1 MNRSLLTGM
10 LGLAGAVL
18 AAGCSPGDPANPAVP
33 APDQRPAV
41 SPLPALVRPDG
52 TYPVKALE
60 KDTIVVKVI
69 QNGVQNLQ
77 QAPSIEAGLKANL
90 EKMASLVQKACTKG
104 AKPDFLLFNEFPL
117 TGYSAGSRD
126 EKLRFT
132 ITIPGPE
139 TERLGALA
147 RECDTYI
154 IFGSYARDP
163 DWPGHILS
171 INTVLDRQG
180 RIAQKYWK
188 TRNITRLTPGEEI
201 PTTTIENVRDRFR
214 ERYGI
219 EAEFPVL
226 QTEYGNIA
234 VSTVQLDPFI
244 FAAFAM
250 RGVEIMFR
258 TATLFSPDDVKATAR
273 FHNVYSAM
281 SNITFPPDSPV
292 ASGGG
297 HSLIVSPRGEVL
309 AEDPTNN
316 EGIIEASI
324 PIAEFR
330 RNRRIPRYP
339 LEVVAPVFAQYRQEL
354 PLNHLDLPADQ
365 LPQSGADMK
374 ALLDRLS
381 RWLNPAGDAKA
392 P

>member
-1 MNRSLLTGM
+1 MIFPRPLRA
-10 LGLAGAVL
+10 LACIAAFL
-18 AAGCSPGDPANPAVP
+18 AAGCSPANGPDGAAGP
-33 APDQRPAV
+33 GAAAPG
-41 SPLPALVRPDG
+41 SLPVLVRPDG
-52 TYPVKALE
+52 SYPVQPLA
-60 KDTIVVKVI
+60 KDSVVVKVI
-69 QNGVQNLQ
+69 QNGVDNLQ
-77 QAPSIEAGLKANL
+77 QAPSIEAGLAANL
-90 EKMASLVQKACTKG
+90 EKMASFVQKACTTG

-117 TGYSAGSRD
+117 TGYSAGSRE
-126 EKLRFT
+126 EKLKFT

-139 TERLGALA
+139 TERLGELA
-147 RECDTYI
+147 RDCDTWI
-154 IFGSYARDP
+154 IFGSYARDE

-171 INTVLDRQG
+171 INTVIDRQG

-214 ERYGI
+214 ARYGI

-234 VSTVQLDPFI
+234 VSTVQLDPFV

-273 FHNVYSAM
+273 YHNVYSAM

-292 ASGGG
+292 AAMGGQ
-297 HSLIVSPRGEVL
+297 SLIVGPRGEVL

-316 EGIIEASI
+316 EGIIEAVI

-339 LEVVAPVFAQYRQEL
+339 LEVVAPVFSQLGVLSERYEAQKR
-354 PLNHLDLPADQ
+354 
-365 LPQSGADMK
+365 
-374 ALLDRLS
+374 ALLEKGAQS
-381 RWLNPAGDAKA
+381 RALRARIDTIEIITAE
-392 P
+392 

>member
-1 MNRSLLTGM
+1 MHPRLLIS
-10 LGLAGAVL
+10 AL
-18 AAGCSPGDPANPAVP
+18 AAGAGLVTACSPADGPGTAPP
-33 APDQRPAV
+33 APPPGSPATPV
-41 SPLPALVRPDG
+41 LVRPDG
-52 TYPVKALE
+52 TYPVKALA
-60 KDTIVVKVI
+60 KDTVVVKVV

-77 QAPSIEAGLKANL
+77 QAPSIEAGLAANL
-90 EKMASLVQKACTKG
+90 EKMVSFARKACSTG

-117 TGYSAGSRD
+117 TGYSAGTRE
-126 EKLRFT
+126 EKLKFT

-147 RECDTYI
+147 RECDTYL
-154 IFGSYARDP
+154 IFGSYARD
-163 DWPGHILS
+163 DEWPGHILS
-171 INTVLDRQG
+171 INTVIDRQG
-180 RIAQKYWK
+180 QVVQKYWK

-214 ERYGI
+214 ARYGI

-234 VSTVQLDPFI
+234 VSTVQLDPFV

-273 FHNVYSAM
+273 FHNFYSAM
-281 SNITFPPDSPV
+281 SNITFPPESPV
-292 ASGGG
+292 AAMGGQ
-297 HSLIVSPRGEVL
+297 SLIVSPRGEVL

-316 EGIIEASI
+316 ENIIEASI

-339 LEVVAPVFAQYRQEL
+339 LEVVQPVFAQYRQEV
-354 PLNHLDLPADQ
+354 PLNHLDLPPDQ
-365 LPQSGADMK
+365 LPGTGADMK

-381 RWLNPAGDAKA
+381 RWLNP
-392 P
+392 